1 MSIKVKDNFLP
12 KKANEEMFNTLTN
25 NEFPWYY
32 ISSVTRNGDH
42 PHGGDKDKNI
52 YFTHVIY
59 NNDKI
64 NSTFY
69 EKFITL
75 FFKKLK
81 IKKLIRAKL
90 NLYVPG
96 QKIIKHKWHVDY
108 DFKHK
113 TALYY
118 LNTNNGCTTFKDPN
132 KKISSVANRCAIFD
146 GHHQHR
152 SSNCTDQKCRIT
164 LNVNYE

>member
-1 MSIKVKDNFLP
+1 MSIKIKDNFLP
-12 KKANEEMFNTLTN
+12 KKFNKEMFNILTD

-32 ISSVTRNGDH
+32 ISSITRSCDN
-42 PHGGDKDKNI
+42 DKNI
-52 YFTHVIY
+52 YFAHVIY
-59 NNDKI
+59 NDNKI
-64 NSTFY
+64 NSTIY
-69 EKFITL
+69 EKFMTP

>member
-12 KKANEEMFNTLTN
+12 KKVNEEMFNTLTN

-113 TALYY
+113 AAL
-118 LNTNNGCTTFKDPN
+118 
-132 KKISSVANRCAIFD
+132 
-146 GHHQHR
+146 
-152 SSNCTDQKCRIT
+152 
-164 LNVNYE
+164 